1 MGYRN
6 LRACVEDL
14 RKTGRLVKIE
24 APIDPNL
31 EMAAIQRRVFE
42 AGGPALWFTN
52 VKGSR
57 FSMVGN
63 LFGTRERLHFIFR
76 DALKI
81 IPKVLRLGVNPS
93 DFMRRPQIYLNWRAP
108 WSGWCSL
115 PKRVGSGP
123 VFQESCSLS
132 DLPHLKSWPKDGGA
146 YVTLPQVFSESP
158 LSPGLMRSNLGMY
171 RVQLDGNDYADE
183 NLSTDSRHE
192 VGIHYQICRGLG
204 IHHAE
209 ALKLGKRLPVNVFVG
224 GPPALS
230 LAAVMPLPEGTSE
243 LLFAGILNQRRIRMA
258 QIPKR
263 LRKAADQSQDS
274 DPALLPVSAEADF
287 ALCGWLEIDELKREG
302 PFGDHLGY
310 YSLEHPFPVLRVK
323 HVFCRRDAIW
333 PFTVVGRPPQEDS
346 IIGEFIH
353 ELVRDLT
360 PNTIPGVKAVH
371 AVDDCGVHPL
381 LLAIGSERYVPYLN
395 PRRPMELLTLAN
407 AILGAGQLSLAKY
420 LFLAAGEDDPTL
432 DIRDVPR
439 FLRHILERADW
450 RVDLHFQTGTTID
463 TLDYSGDGLNRG
475 SKLVVATAGPPR
487 RKLPSSLRDFARNRA
502 EFFSETTEN
511 LEATAE
517 KLLALP
523 KNLGVRSPAVI
534 LPGILVLEAPSW
546 NDDGTR
552 RDANRLAEQFCA
564 TFDPKAPIN
573 DFPLIVLVDSIQRAA
588 SSVRDF
594 LWTTFTK
601 SDPARDISGI
611 GPTLKNRHFGFEG
624 SLLIDARRK
633 SFHAPELE
641 EDPNVTRR
649 IEELAAPGK
658 PLHGLF

>member
-14 RKTGRLVKIE
+14 LKTGRLVKIE
-24 APIDPNL
+24 APIDPRL

-52 VKGSR
+52 ATGCR
-57 FSMVGN
+57 YSMVSN

-93 DFMRRPQIYLNWRAP
+93 DFMWRPQVYLNWRTP
-108 WSGWCSL
+108 WSGWCSR
-115 PKRVGSGP
+115 PKRVRTGP
-123 VFQESCSLS
+123 VFQDSCSLS
-132 DLPHLKSWPKDGGA
+132 DLPHLKSWPQDGGA

-158 LSPGLMRSNLGMY
+158 SLPGLMRSNLGMY
-171 RVQLDGNDYADE
+171 RVQLDGNDYLDE
-183 NLSTDSRHE
+183 VHSSNAIHE

-209 ALKLGKRLPVNVFVG
+209 ALNQKKRLPVNIFVG

-230 LAAVMPLPEGTSE
+230 IAAVMPLPEGMSE
-243 LLFAGILNQRRIRMA
+243 LLFAGILNQRRVRMA

-263 LRKAADQSQDS
+263 FHKKSS
-274 DPALLPVSAEADF
+274 PTSPTLLPVSAEADF
-287 ALCGWLEIDELKREG
+287 ALCGWLETDVLKREG

-310 YSLEHPFPVLRVK
+310 YSLEHLFPVMNVE
-323 HVFCRRDAIW
+323 HIFCRRDAIW

-353 ELVRDLT
+353 EIVRDLT
-360 PNTIPGVKAVH
+360 PDTIPGVKAVH

-381 LLAIGSERYVPYLN
+381 LLAIGSERYAPYQN
-395 PRRPMELLTLAN
+395 PRRPMELLTLSN

-420 LFLAAGEDDPTL
+420 LLIAAGEDDPNL

-439 FLRHILERADW
+439 FFRHILERADW
-450 RVDLHFQTGTTID
+450 RTDLHFQTGTTID

-475 SKLVVATAGPPR
+475 SKIVVAAAGPPR
-487 RKLPSSLRDFARNRA
+487 RKLPRSLQDFARNHSA
-502 EFFSETTEN
+502 FFSETTEN
-511 LEATAE
+511 LEVTAE

-523 KNLGVRSPAVI
+523 KNLGIRNPAVI
-534 LPGILVLEAPSW
+534 LPGILVLEAPPW
-546 NDDGTR
+546 NDDGTK

-564 TFDPKAPIN
+564 AFNRQSPIN
-573 DFPLIVLVDSIQRAA
+573 DFPLIVLVDNVQRATN
-588 SSVRDF
+588 STRDF

-611 GPTLKNRHFGFEG
+611 EPTLKNRHFGFEG
-624 SLLIDARRK
+624 SLLIDARQK

-641 EDPNVTRR
+641 EDPEVTRK
-649 IEELAAPGK
+649 IEELAGPGK